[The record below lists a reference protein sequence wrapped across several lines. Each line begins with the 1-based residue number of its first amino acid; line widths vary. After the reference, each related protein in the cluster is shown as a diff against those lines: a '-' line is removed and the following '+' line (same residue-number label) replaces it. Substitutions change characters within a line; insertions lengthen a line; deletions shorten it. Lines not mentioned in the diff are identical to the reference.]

1 MRGKQAPRRD
11 ILPDPVYNSSTVAK
25 FINYLMV
32 NGKKSVAQKV
42 FYNSLQMIEAKSGEK
57 AEKGLDVF
65 DKAIRNVSPLVEVKA
80 RRIGGANYQVPIEVR
95 GDRRFNLAS
104 TWIINA
110 ARSRKGKPM
119 AEKLALELIDAAA
132 EQGEA
137 IKKKLDVHRMAESNR
152 AFAHF
157 A

>member
-1 MRGKQAPRRD
+1 MRGKQAPRRS
-11 ILPDPVYNSSTVAK
+11 IAPDPIYNNTTVAK
-25 FINYLMV
+25 FINYLML

-42 FYNSLQMIEAKSGEK
+42 FYSALQMIEKKGGDK

-110 ARSRKGKPM
+110 ARARQGKPM

>member
-1 MRGKQAPRRD
+1 MRGKPAVRRE
-11 ILPDPVYNSSTVAK
+11 ILSDPVYNSTTVAK
-25 FINYLMV
+25 FINYLMIE
-32 NGKKSVAQKV
+32 GKKSAAQKI
-42 FYNSLQMIEAKSGEK
+42 FYGAMAVIEEK
-57 AEKGLDVF
+57 TGEKGLDVF
-65 DKAIRNVSPLVEVKA
+65 DKAIKNVSPLVEVKA

-104 TWIINA
+104 RWIIGA

-119 AEKLALELIDAAA
+119 AEKLALELIDASN
-132 EQGEA
+132 EQGDA

>member
-1 MRGKQAPRRD
+1 MRGKPAVRRE
-11 ILPDPVYNSSTVAK
+11 ILSDPVYNSTVVAK
-25 FINYLMV
+25 FINYLMQ
-32 NGKKSVAQKV
+32 NGKKSVAQSL
-42 FYNSLQMIEAKSGEK
+42 FYGAMAAIEKKMG
-57 AEKGLDVF
+57 EKGLDVF
-65 DKAIRNVSPLVEVKA
+65 DKAIKNVSPLVEVKA

-95 GDRRFNLAS
+95 GERRFNLAS
-104 TWIINA
+104 RWIIGA

-119 AEKLALELIDAAA
+119 AEKLALELMDAAS

-137 IKKKLDVHRMAESNR
+137 IKKKMDVHRMAEANR

>member
-1 MRGKQAPRRD
+1 MRGKQAPRRE
-11 ILPDPVYNSSTVAK
+11 ILPDPVYNSTTVAK
-25 FINYLMV
+25 FINYLMFG
-32 NGKKSVAQKV
+32 GKKSVAQKV
-42 FYNSLQMIEAKSGEK
+42 FYNALQVIETKSAEK
-57 AEKGLDVF
+57 GEKGLDVF

-104 TWIINA
+104 TWIIGA
-110 ARSRKGKPM
+110 ARGRKGKPM
-119 AEKLALELIDAAA
+119 AEKLAAELMDAAA

-137 IKKKLDVHRMAESNR
+137 MKKKLDVHRMAESNR